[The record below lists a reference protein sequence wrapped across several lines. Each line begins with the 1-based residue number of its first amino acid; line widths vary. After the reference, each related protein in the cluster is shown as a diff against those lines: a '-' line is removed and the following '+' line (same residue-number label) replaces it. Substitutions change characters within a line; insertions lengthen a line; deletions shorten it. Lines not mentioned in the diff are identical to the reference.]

1 MRIETVVGRKL
12 ILDGTP
18 REIVQKMCNQDFVV
32 DDIMEYMNQVPKRL
46 SLVHGESIQF
56 KEGDF
61 EGFLLELEKINFIKT
76 SEQMSQRRH
85 GRKP

>member
-12 ILDGTP
+12 ILEGTP

-32 DDIMEYMNQVPKRL
+32 DDIMEYMNQVPMRL

-61 EGFLLELEKINFIKT
+61 EGFLRELERINFIKT
-76 SEQMSQRRH
+76 S
-85 GRKP
+85 G